1 MTSAENTTQSQTVPV
16 TSAAPST
23 VAGGSENEV
32 VASIAQQ
39 KAAAQA
45 AAAAQGGFPMGSG
58 LVGTMQ
64 ASLYVGELHIDVN
77 EVMLHELFSQIGPV
91 ASIRICRD
99 AITRRSLGYAYV
111 NYHNLSDCERAL
123 ETLNY
128 VPIKGQPCR
137 IMWSQRDPALRR
149 SGAGNVFIKNLDE
162 AIDNK
167 ALHDT
172 FTAFGNIMSCKVVLN
187 MEGKSCGFGFVHFET
202 QEAADQAIEKVNGML
217 MNGKKVF
224 VGRHISRKERHSR
237 LEELR
242 ANFTNVFVK
251 NLDESTDD
259 AGLKKM
265 FEPFGEIQSAVI
277 QVDESGK
284 RKGFGFV
291 NFVSHEAAQA
301 AVDALNETEIAE
313 GRKLYVGRA
322 QKKSERMDEL
332 RRQFEQLKTERNMK
346 YQGVNLYIKNLD
358 DQVDENRLK
367 EEFMPFGNLASVKL
381 MVDETGRSRG
391 FGFVCF
397 SSPDEAS
404 KSISELNGKLLFG
417 KPLYVAHAQR
427 KEERRAQLETQFAQ
441 RAQQLRYQQM
451 AAAGMG
457 VFQQGPLFYQQ
468 GPRFAGAQ
476 GAVAPA
482 GARPPFPAGAMPP
495 TGYPP
500 MMAGGAPRGG
510 MRPQR
515 GGYHPSR
522 GGMAPGAGPMNPRQ
536 PRQPYASNGGGARY
550 FPGVRGAGE
559 QAPLTAAILAQAAP
573 EDQKRMIGER
583 LFFLVNAIDQASS
596 KKVTGML
603 LDSMDNGELLH
614 LLESP
619 EALQSKVAEAIHVLR
634 QHEAAQAVSAP
645 AAIPAGRA

>member
-1 MTSAENTTQSQTVPV
+1 
-16 TSAAPST
+16 
-23 VAGGSENEV
+23 
-32 VASIAQQ
+32 
-39 KAAAQA
+39 
-45 AAAAQGGFPMGSG
+45 
-58 LVGTMQ
+58 MQ
-64 ASLYVGELHIDVN
+64 ASLYVGELHPDVN
-77 EVMLHELFSQIGPV
+77 EVVLHELFSQIGPV

-111 NYHNLSDCERAL
+111 NFHNLSDCERAL

-128 VPIKGQPCR
+128 VPIKGIPCR

-172 FTAFGNIMSCKVVLN
+172 FSAFGNIMSCKVVLN
-187 MEGKSCGFGFVHFET
+187 AEGKSCGFGFVHFEN
-202 QEAADQAIEKVNGML
+202 QEAADLAIEKVNGML

-251 NLDESTDD
+251 NLEESVDDD
-259 AGLKKM
+259 ALTAM

-277 QVDESGK
+277 QRDEAGRS
-284 RKGFGFV
+284 KGFGFV
-291 NFVSHEAAQA
+291 NFVCHEAAQA
-301 AVDALNETEIAE
+301 ACDALNEKELGE
-313 GRKLYVGRA
+313 GRRLYVGRA

-332 RRQFEQLKTERNMK
+332 RRQFENLKMERNMK
-346 YQGVNLYIKNLD
+346 YQGVNLYVKNLD
-358 DQVDENRLK
+358 EQVDENRLK
-367 EEFMPFGNLASVKL
+367 EEFMPFGQLASVKL
-381 MVDETGRSRG
+381 MVDEVGRSRG

-397 SSPDEAS
+397 SAPEEAS
-404 KSISELNGKLLFG
+404 KAIAELNGKLLFG

-427 KEERRAQLETQFAQ
+427 KDERRAQLETQFAQ

-457 VFQQGPLFYQQ
+457 IYQQGPLFFQQ
-468 GPRFAGAQ
+468 PR
-476 GAVAPA
+476 
-482 GARPPFPAGAMPP
+482 FPAGGPAAAGMAAPGAPRPGFPVPP

-500 MMAGGAPRGG
+500 MMAPPGANGPRGP
-510 MRPQR
+510 MRPGR
-515 GGYHPSR
+515 GGFHPR
-522 GGMAPGAGPMNPRQ
+522 GGMAPGGPMRPRQ
-536 PRQPYASNGGGARY
+536 QPYGQQRF
-550 FPGVRGAGE
+550 FPRPPVD
-559 QAPLTAAILAQAAP
+559 APLTAAILAQAAP

-583 LFFLVNAIDQASS
+583 LFFLVNAIDAASS

-619 EALQSKVAEAIHVLR
+619 EALNGKVAEAIQVLR
-634 QHEAAQAVSAP
+634 QHESAQAASAP
-645 AAIPAGRA
+645 GPQAPAVAAGRA

>member
-1 MTSAENTTQSQTVPV
+1 MTSESQTTLNNAAAAVAPGAAEEVAAQKAALQAQTVPIV
-16 TSAAPST
+16 AAP
-23 VAGGSENEV
+23 V
-32 VASIAQQ
+32 
-39 KAAAQA
+39 
-45 AAAAQGGFPMGSG
+45 SG

-64 ASLYVGELHIDVN
+64 ASLYVGELHPDVN
-77 EVMLHELFSQIGPV
+77 EVVLHELFSQIGPV

-111 NYHNLSDCERAL
+111 NFHNLSDCERAL

-128 VPIKGQPCR
+128 VPIKGIPCR

-187 MEGKSCGFGFVHFET
+187 SEGKSCGFGFVHFEN
-202 QEAADQAIEKVNGML
+202 QEAADLAIEKVNGML
-217 MNGKKVF
+217 MNGKKVY

-251 NLDESTDD
+251 NLDESVDD
-259 AGLKKM
+259 DGLNAM
-265 FEPFGEIQSAVI
+265 FKPYGEIQSAVI
-277 QVDESGK
+277 QRDESGK
-284 RKGFGFV
+284 SKGFGFV
-291 NFVSHEAAQA
+291 NFVNHEAAQA
-301 AVDALNETEIAE
+301 ACEALNEKEISE

-332 RRQFEQLKTERNMK
+332 RRQFENLKMERNMK
-346 YQGVNLYIKNLD
+346 YQGVNLYVKNLD
-358 DQVDENRLK
+358 EQVDENRLK
-367 EEFMPFGNLASVKL
+367 EEFMPFGALASVKL
-381 MVDETGRSRG
+381 MVDEAGRSRG

-397 SSPDEAS
+397 SAPEEAS
-404 KSISELNGKLLFG
+404 KAIAELNGKLLFG

-427 KEERRAQLETQFAQ
+427 KDERRAQLETQFAQ

-451 AAAGMG
+451 AAGMG
-457 VFQQGPLFYQQ
+457 IYQQGPLFFQQ
-468 GPRFAGAQ
+468 PRFPAAGGPVPA
-476 GAVAPA
+476 GMVAP
-482 GARPPFPAGAMPP
+482 GAPRPGFPVPP

-500 MMAGGAPRGG
+500 MMAAAGAQGAPRGG
-510 MRPQR
+510 MRPNR
-515 GGYHPSR
+515 GGFHPR
-522 GGMAPGAGPMNPRQ
+522 GGMAPGAGPMHPRQ
-536 PRQPYASNGGGARY
+536 PRQPHHLHQQQQPFNGGRF
-550 FPGVRGAGE
+550 FPRPGMPVD
-559 QAPLTAAILAQAAP
+559 APLTAAILAQAAP

-583 LFFLVNAIDQASS
+583 LFFLVNSIDASTS

-619 EALQSKVAEAIHVLR
+619 EALNGKVAEAIQVLR
-634 QHEAAQAVSAP
+634 QHESAQAATSAAP
-645 AAIPAGRA
+645 QAAAVTAGRA